1 MAAEPTSGT
10 RIVLQRAPDP
20 FQHLDD
26 DERRR
31 LLVRVLCGLVAY
43 GEPEDLVEP
52 VDELVEH
59 RLAG

>member
-1 MAAEPTSGT
+1 MTPSST
-10 RIVLQRAPDP
+10 RIVLERAPDP
-20 FQHLDD
+20 FQRMND

-43 GEPEDLVEP
+43 GEPEDVVEP
-52 VDELVEH
+52 VEH